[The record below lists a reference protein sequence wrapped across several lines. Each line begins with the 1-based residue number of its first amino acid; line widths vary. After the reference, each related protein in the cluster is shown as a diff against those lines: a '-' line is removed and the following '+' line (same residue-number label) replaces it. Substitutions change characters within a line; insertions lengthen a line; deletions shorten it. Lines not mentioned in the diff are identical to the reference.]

1 MRHAIE
7 SREPLTEQEV
17 WDYLSIK
24 VDREEK
30 QWGKDYIYSQWA
42 REYRD
47 KQMAKFKAGEV
58 VEVHT
63 ESFVDSY
70 GNGCGN
76 FEDVL
81 YSDGSVKTACY
92 GYLD

>member
-30 QWGKDYIYSQWA
+30 QWGKDYIYSRWA